1 MILQKSIKSMEC
13 FQEFHVNIFKE
24 RLMRKA
30 NTMK

>member
-1 MILQKSIKSMEC
+1 MILQRSIKSIEC

-30 NTMK
+30 YTIK